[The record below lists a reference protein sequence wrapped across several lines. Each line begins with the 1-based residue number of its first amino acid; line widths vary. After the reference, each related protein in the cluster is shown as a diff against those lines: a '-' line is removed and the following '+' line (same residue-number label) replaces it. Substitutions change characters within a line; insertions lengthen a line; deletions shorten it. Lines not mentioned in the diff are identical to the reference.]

1 MDLSEY
7 AESLRR
13 ELTAI
18 TRFAGDDIARAAEM
32 LSETLDSTV
41 RLALL
46 DVLSAAAD
54 EITASLDGATVDVR
68 LTGTQPEFVV
78 SMTRTQDDPS
88 PEPADAADEAGN
100 TRVTLRISDGMKTR
114 VEAAAL
120 SAGLSVNAWLVRAIS
135 RALEY
140 PPGGSGGLGG
150 YRRPWRVRRPWRPG
164 RPGRLR
170 RPEEAPAVPAV
181 TAGQVRRIEA
191 VHRVRPELAAG
202 SLPAC
207 HQHSGTDSQ
216 IRKAQR

>member
-13 ELTAI
+13 ELTSI
-18 TRFAGDDIARAAEM
+18 TRFANADIAKAAEM

-68 LTGTQPEFVV
+68 LTGTEPEFVV
-78 SMTRTQDDPS
+78 NMTRVQDDP
-88 PEPADAADEAGN
+88 PQDAGDAADEAGN
-100 TRVTLRISDGMKTR
+100 TRVTLRISDGMKAR

-135 RALEY
+135 RALEN
-140 PPGGSGGLGG
+140 PPGGPKK
-150 YRRPWRVRRPWRPG
+150 RPPFPPPPPG
-164 RPGRLR
+164 RPGTGKRYTGFAR
-170 RPEEAPAVPAV
+170 
-181 TAGQVRRIEA
+181 
-191 VHRVRPELAAG
+191 
-202 SLPAC
+202 S
-207 HQHSGTDSQ
+207 
-216 IRKAQR
+216 